1 MTGITSIEYQVRDKT
16 YDRYVVVIGGKT
28 VYIPVV
34 GNINADT
41 EVRTCQMLN
50 DVIKGHSK

>member
-16 YDRYVVVIGGKT
+16 YDRYVVVINGKT
-28 VYIPVV
+28 IYIPVI
-34 GNINADT
+34 GNMIADN

-50 DVIKGHSK
+50 DLIKGHSR